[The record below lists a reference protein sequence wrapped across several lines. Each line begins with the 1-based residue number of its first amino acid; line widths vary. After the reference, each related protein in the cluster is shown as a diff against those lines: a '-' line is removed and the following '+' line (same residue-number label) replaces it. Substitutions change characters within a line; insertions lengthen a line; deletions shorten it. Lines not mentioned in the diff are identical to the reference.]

1 MEEQTI
7 SPAVLELAKKLMAKD
22 AEKASKRVE
31 DLTRKYPHA
40 EINTLRV
47 LPHGTS
53 GQTAYA
59 VDITCTV
66 CGKTHGPVFTSDLFQ
81 KKTCPDCYKT
91 EKAAKKAEKKAQI
104 DEVKAYLAEKA
115 KAEAKGS

>member
-7 SPAVLELAKKLMAKD
+7 PTAILERAKKMMAKD
-22 AEKASKRVE
+22 EENAAKRVA

-40 EINTLRV
+40 DVSTLRV
-47 LPHGTS
+47 LPHGVS

-59 VDITCTV
+59 VDITCVV

-81 KKTCPDCYKT
+81 KKTCPDCYKVAAA
-91 EKAAKKAEKKAQI
+91 EKKAAKKAEIEA
-104 DEVKAYLAEKA
+104 VKAYLASQ
-115 KAEAKGS
+115 KGS